1 MQNIVMQEQPVEDI
15 KELMQYE
22 VCFHDTTHRQ
32 RNSIGHDG
40 RAAEIKNNMIQKKI
54 GRPRAKSLFSSIF
67 TQSYDK
73 KSHMHPK
80 LLSVDIAA
88 YGLGWKES
96 ERCLALFFLL
106 IFSISWGILISFDE
120 GSKLFDV
127 DHSYWIKLLMQN
139 CFFMVVFGICG
150 FFVVTCD
157 WKDSYSRKSCHVVM
171 YLTPLLVH
179 LIWPSD
185 ERKLPGIWEMSW
197 TVWFQFVPFLLLMK
211 PFRRCSALLMLSFRA
226 VDRAQDRPHTL
237 AWILSQL
244 VASYMVLICLYSYLS
259 VRKGLPNEAGKL
271 ILIPIIINVFGDGL
285 AEPIGV
291 RFGRHKFRVPAL
303 WYDGK
308 CCSGNFHRTYEGSA
322 CVYFVTLFS
331 IFPFEKSL
339 SSKQFIALVSI
350 LPPIMTLSEAWAPHT
365 WDNPFMTLM
374 GTLTIFVVYELI

>member
-1 MQNIVMQEQPVEDI
+1 
-15 KELMQYE
+15 
-22 VCFHDTTHRQ
+22 
-32 RNSIGHDG
+32 
-40 RAAEIKNNMIQKKI
+40 
-54 GRPRAKSLFSSIF
+54 
-67 TQSYDK
+67 
-73 KSHMHPK
+73 
-80 LLSVDIAA
+80 
-88 YGLGWKES
+88 
-96 ERCLALFFLL
+96 
-106 IFSISWGILISFDE
+106 
-120 GSKLFDV
+120 
-127 DHSYWIKLLMQN
+127 
-139 CFFMVVFGICG
+139 
-150 FFVVTCD
+150 
-157 WKDSYSRKSCHVVM
+157 
-171 YLTPLLVH
+171 
-179 LIWPSD
+179 
-185 ERKLPGIWEMSW
+185 
-197 TVWFQFVPFLLLMK
+197 
-211 PFRRCSALLMLSFRA
+211 MLSFRA